1 MGPCSGP
8 ARALAETALP
18 VARYCLGV
26 QSTSSARLPV
36 ALAQKKA
43 PDRETSV
50 RADGNGKHCRL
61 PQSGPRSRE
70 QRLQEPEIETSGP
83 PYHPVY
89 GHLVEILV
97 SVGDFRPKRLLA
109 VEEGEAN
116 GRRFP
121 RESSIVYSR
130 INIRRPATDYI
141 TIINDLVTNISNKC
155 HVPGGNSPRL

>member
-89 GHLVEILV
+89 GQLVEIIV
-97 SVGDFRPKRLLA
+97 SVGDFRKDSSLRLRREKR
-109 VEEGEAN
+109 
-116 GRRFP
+116 RRFP
-121 RESSIVYSR
+121 RESSIISR

-141 TIINDLVTNISNKC
+141 TIISDSVTNISNKC

>member
-1 MGPCSGP
+1 MQRS
-8 ARALAETALP
+8 
-18 VARYCLGV
+18 
-26 QSTSSARLPV
+26 STSPGRNGVASGEVLPWGAV
-36 ALAQKKA
+36 DLKCEAPCCA
-43 PDRETSV
+43 PDQETSV

-130 INIRRPATDYI
+130 RC
-141 TIINDLVTNISNKC
+141 V
-155 HVPGGNSPRL
+155 

>member
-26 QSTSSARLPV
+26 QSTSTARLPV

-109 VEEGEAN
+109 VEEGEAKEGGSHEN
-116 GRRFP
+116 RQLFIPGDAF
-121 RESSIVYSR
+121 ELSWNKY
-130 INIRRPATDYI
+130 PAPGDRLHYDY
-141 TIINDLVTNISNKC
+141 
-155 HVPGGNSPRL
+155 